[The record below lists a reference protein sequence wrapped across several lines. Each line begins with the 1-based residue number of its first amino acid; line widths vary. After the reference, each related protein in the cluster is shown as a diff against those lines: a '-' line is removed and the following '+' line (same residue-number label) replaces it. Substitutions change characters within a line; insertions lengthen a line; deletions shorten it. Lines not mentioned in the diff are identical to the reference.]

1 MQITNVRIVKMCN
14 EQEGLLKAIAN
25 VTIDNMLAIHD
36 IRLIQTNERMFIAM
50 PNKQINDGTYK
61 DVVHPINQQGRD
73 LITEAV
79 ISAYQRA
86 LEEQPDTTLAQ

>member
-14 EQEGLLKAIAN
+14 EQDGLLKAVAN
-25 VTIDNMLAIHD
+25 VTIDNMIAIHD
-36 IRLIQTNERMFIAM
+36 IRVIQTNGRMFIAM

-61 DVVHPINQQGRD
+61 DIVHPINQAGRD
-73 LITEAV
+73 MITEAV

-86 LEEQPDTTLAQ
+86 LEEQPETTSVQ